1 MIWVYR
7 LFFPLLFLISL
18 PYYVLRMFRR
28 GGYRAMMA
36 SRFGYVKAVPR
47 RSGIKR
53 IWIQAVSV
61 GELFAIE
68 LLVKELA
75 RLPDT
80 ELVITTTTSTGF
92 SLAKEKYGEM
102 AISISSFPF
111 DFWPIV
117 RKTWKRIDPDLA
129 IITEG
134 ELWPE
139 HMQTARDTGIPLVL
153 INARLSDRSYLRMKR
168 LKAFQSLFY
177 SNITRIAASSEFDA
191 QRILDLGYPK
201 EKLTVAG
208 NLKFDVVD
216 PQGMSLEEKE
226 ALLRETGFT
235 LKEVKKNGG
244 IHTIIGA
251 STWPGE
257 EELLIQSCRE
267 LQSKGMQIRLLL
279 TPRHAERRT
288 EIRDMLKKYGNIRWS
303 FRSKAE
309 WVQQTDQEDA
319 VQVYVADTTGELRK
333 FIQLADI
340 AVIGKSFPPHL
351 QGQTPVEAVAL
362 GTPVVY
368 GPSMSNFRA
377 ICSDLEQNGGALRVS
392 EAGQLTAALYRL
404 LMDDKARTRMKEAAR
419 NVFEKSRGSTER
431 TIDLIKSYF

>member
-7 LFFPLLFLISL
+7 LFFPLLFLVSL
-18 PYYVLRMFRR
+18 PYYLLRMFKR

-36 SRFGYVKAVPR
+36 SRFGNVRIIPR
-47 RSGIKR
+47 KTGVKR

-61 GELFAIE
+61 GELLAIE
-68 LLVKELA
+68 LMVKQLA
-75 RLPDT
+75 RLPHI

-102 AISISSFPF
+102 AVLISSFPF

-117 RKTWKRIDPDLA
+117 RKTWSRIDPDLA

-139 HMQTARDTGIPLVL
+139 HMRTARDKEIPLIL
-153 INARLSDRSYLRMKR
+153 INARLSDRSYLRMKK
-168 LKAFQSLFY
+168 LKALQALFY
-177 SNITRIAASSEFDA
+177 SNITRIAASSDLDA
-191 QRILDLGYPK
+191 QRILDLGYP
-201 EKLTVAG
+201 EENLTVVG
-208 NLKFDVVD
+208 NLKFDVID
-216 PQGMSLEEKE
+216 PQGMQSEEKE
-226 ALLRETGFT
+226 QLLREIGFFREGENRGT
-235 LKEVKKNGG
+235 Y
-244 IHTIIGA
+244 IIVGA

-267 LQSKGMQIRLLL
+267 LKSKGLQVFLLL
-279 TPRHAERRT
+279 TPRHSERRT
-288 EIRDMLKKYGNIRWS
+288 EIRDTLKRHEDIEWR
-303 FRSKAE
+303 FRTNTE
-309 WVQQTDQEDA
+309 WVQETEQKEA
-319 VQVYVADTTGELRK
+319 MQVYVTDTTGELRK

-340 AVIGKSFPPHL
+340 AVIGKSFPPHT
-351 QGQTPVEAVAL
+351 QGQTPIEAVVL

-377 ICSDLEQNGGALRVS
+377 ICSDLEENQGSFKVS
-392 EAGQLTAALYRL
+392 EAEQLTAGLYRL
-404 LMDDKARTRMKEAAR
+404 LMDEKARMRMKAAAKG
-419 NVFEKSRGSTER
+419 VFEKSRGSTER